1 MAMKIAKRKAQDDER
16 KTQYAYTQNKEPL
29 YTIKPRGL
37 GGWGQGGG
45 EGHARMMKNAI
56 TQTLHWPTNP
66 VKAPSVGRE
75 PKNTNP
81 AESRVLA
88 ENPSTPTHTHPRTH
102 THTHTH
108 THTA

>member
-1 MAMKIAKRKAQDDER
+1 MTTMMGRGKKKQLKKIARRKTQDDER

-56 TQTLHWPTNP
+56 TQTL
-66 VKAPSVGRE
+66 R
-75 PKNTNP
+75 
-81 AESRVLA
+81 
-88 ENPSTPTHTHPRTH
+88 
-102 THTHTH
+102 
-108 THTA
+108 